1 MEHSLPPLELGRL
14 WRTTALV
21 VTAVALLELVAL
33 VAAGIVL
40 LGEPVAERVRETAH
54 PQAPAKRAKPMPPQP
69 PVADTTL
76 PTLPRADTS
85 VLVLN
90 GNGRTGAASDT
101 AARVLRVGYIVAGAA
116 NAPRSD
122 YRRSIVMYRPG
133 RGVEAKRLAKD
144 LRVRVVGPLD
154 GLRPSQLMG
163 AHLVLI
169 IGD

>member
-21 VTAVALLELVAL
+21 VSAVALLELVAL
-33 VAAGIVL
+33 VAAGIAL
-40 LGEPVAERVRETAH
+40 LGNPVAERVREAAR
-54 PQAPAKRAKPMPPQP
+54 PQAPAKPANRTPPPP

-90 GNGRTGAASDT
+90 GNGRAGAASDT

-133 RGVEAKRLAKD
+133 RRVEARRLAKD
-144 LRVRVVGPLD
+144 LGVRVVGPLD
-154 GLRPSQLMG
+154 GMRPAQLMG
-163 AHLVLI
+163 AHVVLI
-169 IGD
+169 IGS